1 MDKPPDLGSPISINA
16 EGGFYKHGKEYSFA
30 KKWEV
35 ASVFLRLWET
45 NFPVEPTNMRELGR
59 ESNVSAS
66 YAKKVVVELT
76 TTGCLCNPCITWSAP
91 TSSPSTTPFEGPYA

>member
-1 MDKPPDLGSPISINA
+1 MDGPPDLGSPISMNA

-35 ASVFLRLWET
+35 TSIFLWLWDA
-45 NFPVEPTNMRELGR
+45 NFPVEPTNMRELRR

-66 YAKKVVVELT
+66 YVK
-76 TTGCLCNPCITWSAP
+76 CFSFLCK
-91 TSSPSTTPFEGPYA
+91 